1 MTELSK
7 YEFSR
12 KENAVFCGC
21 LAASGLIISYLM
33 YRNILFAAVIIPFT
47 KKIKGFVTE
56 SIIKMRRRRYMAE
69 FRDFLFMASTAIGAG
84 RSMKDAIHESIP
96 SLLNIHGKRSIL
108 AGDLAKAYERMETG
122 GENDVSVLRDL
133 ADASGLEDVKD
144 FVTVYSICKKTGA
157 SLITALGKAA
167 GVIMEKMSI
176 DREIEELVR
185 RKESEGLVIFAMPAL
200 IILFLNITAPDYIA
214 PLYETAAGRVIMTA
228 VLASN
233 IGIYAMI
240 QRITNVE
247 I

>member
-12 KENAVFCGC
+12 KNNAVFYSW
-21 LAASGLIISYLM
+21 LAAAGLIISYLM
-33 YRNILFAAVIIPFT
+33 YRNILFAVVIIPFAR
-47 KKIKGFVTE
+47 KIKSFVTE
-56 SIIKMRRRRYMAE
+56 SIIKSRRRRYLTE
-69 FRDFLFMASTAIGAG
+69 FKDFLFMASTAIGAG
-84 RSMKDAIHESIP
+84 RSMKDAIGESIP
-96 SLLNIHGKRSIL
+96 SLRNIYGKRSIL
-108 AGDLAKAYERMETG
+108 AADLSKAYERMETG

-144 FVTVYSICKKTGA
+144 FVTIYSICKTTGA

-185 RKESEGLVIFAMPAL
+185 RKESEGLVIFSMPPL
-200 IILFLNITAPDYIA
+200 IILFLNLTAPDYLA
-214 PLYETAAGRVIMTA
+214 PLYETVAGRIIMTA

>member
-1 MTELSK
+1 MTDLSV

-12 KENAVFCGC
+12 KENAVFYSL
-21 LAASGLIISYLM
+21 LAAAGLVVSYLM
-33 YRNILFAAVIIPFT
+33 YRNILFAAVIIPFSR
-47 KKIKGFVTE
+47 KIKGFVTE
-56 SIIKMRRRRYMAE
+56 SLIRNRRRRYMAE
-69 FRDFLFMASTAIGAG
+69 FKDFLFMASTALGAG

-96 SLLNIHGKRSIL
+96 SLLNIYGEKSVL
-108 AGDLAKAYERMETG
+108 AGDLSKAYERIENG
-122 GENDVSVLRDL
+122 GENDVSVLREL
-133 ADASGLEDVKD
+133 SEASGLEDVKD
-144 FVTVYSICKKTGA
+144 FVTVYSICKTTGA

-176 DREIEELVR
+176 DREIEELVK
-185 RKESEGLVIFAMPAL
+185 RKESEGLVIFAMPAV
-200 IILFLNITAPDYIA
+200 IILFLNLTAPDYIA
-214 PLYETAAGRVIMTA
+214 PLYETVAGRIIMTA

>member
-56 SIIKMRRRRYMAE
+56 SIIKMRRRYMAE

>member
-1 MTELSK
+1 MTDLSV

-12 KENAVFCGC
+12 KENAVFYSC

-33 YRNILFAAVIIPFT
+33 YRNILFAVVIIPFAR
-47 KKIKGFVTE
+47 KIKGFVTE
-56 SIIKMRRRRYMAE
+56 SIIRSRRRRYMAE
-69 FRDFLFMASTAIGAG
+69 FKDFLFMASTAIGAG
-84 RSMKDAIHESIP
+84 RSMKDAISESIP
-96 SLLNIHGKRSIL
+96 SLQNIYGVRSIL
-108 AGDLAKAYERMETG
+108 AGDLSKAYERMETG

-133 ADASGLEDVKD
+133 ADSSGLEDVKD

-157 SLITALGKAA
+157 SLISALGKAA

-176 DREIEELVR
+176 EREIEELVK
-185 RKESEGLVIFAMPAL
+185 RKEGEGLVIFAMPAI
-200 IILFLNITAPDYIA
+200 IILFLNLTAPDYIA
-214 PLYETAAGRVIMTA
+214 PLYETLAGRIIMTA

-233 IGIYAMI
+233 IGIYAII

>member
-1 MTELSK
+1 MTELSR

-12 KENAVFCGC
+12 KENAVFYSC
-21 LAASGLIISYLM
+21 LAAAGLIISYLM
-33 YRNILFAAVIIPFT
+33 YRNILFSVVILPFARR
-47 KKIKGFVTE
+47 IKGFVTE
-56 SIIKMRRRRYMAE
+56 SIIKSRRRRYMAE
-69 FRDFLFMASTAIGAG
+69 FKDFLFMASTAIGAG
-84 RSMKDAIHESIP
+84 RSMKDAISESIP
-96 SLLNIHGKRSIL
+96 SLMNIYGRRSIL
-108 AGDLAKAYERMETG
+108 AGDLAKAYERMDTG

-144 FVTVYSICKKTGA
+144 FVTIYSICKTTGA
-157 SLITALGKAA
+157 SLITALAKAA

-185 RKESEGLVIFAMPAL
+185 RKEGEGLVIFAMPVL
-200 IILFLNITAPDYIA
+200 IILFLNFTAPDYIA

-247 I
+247 V

>member
-1 MTELSK
+1 MTDLSV

-12 KENAVFCGC
+12 KEQILFFSC
-21 LAASGLIISYLM
+21 LAAAGLVISYLM
-33 YRNILFAAVIIPFT
+33 YRNILFSAVIIPFAG
-47 KKIKGFVTE
+47 KIKGFVTD
-56 SIIKMRRRRYMAE
+56 SIIKNRRRRYMTE
-69 FRDFLFMASTAIGAG
+69 FKDFLFMASTAIGAG
-84 RSMKDAIHESIP
+84 RSMKDAISESIP
-96 SLLNIHGKRSIL
+96 SLLNIYGKKSIL
-108 AGDLAKAYERMETG
+108 AADLTIAYGRMETG

-144 FVTVYSICKKTGA
+144 FVTVYSICKTTGA
-157 SLITALGKAA
+157 SLISALGKAA

-176 DREIEELVR
+176 DREIDEIVR
-185 RKESEGLVIFAMPAL
+185 RKEGEGLVIFAMPAL
-200 IILFLNITAPDYIA
+200 IILFLNLTAPDYIA

>member
-1 MTELSK
+1 MTDLDR
-7 YEFSR
+7 YEFSK
-12 KENAVFCGC
+12 KEK
-21 LAASGLIISYLM
+21 LAFYMATAAAGVAISYLL
-33 YRNILFAAVIIPFT
+33 YRNLLFAVIIIPFIG
-47 KKIKGFVTE
+47 KIKEMVKQRM
-56 SIIKMRRRRYMAE
+56 IKDRRRRYMAE
-69 FRDFLFMASTAIGAG
+69 FKDFLFMASTAIGAG
-84 RSMKDAIHESIP
+84 RSMKEAIHESIP

-108 AGDLAKAYERMETG
+108 AGDLAKAYEIMETG

>member
-1 MTELSK
+1 MTDLSV

-12 KENAVFCGC
+12 KEQILFWSC
-21 LAASGLIISYLM
+21 LAAAGLVISYLM
-33 YRNILFAAVIIPFT
+33 YRNILFSAVIIPFAG
-47 KKIKGFVTE
+47 KIKGFVTD
-56 SIIKMRRRRYMAE
+56 SIIKNRRRRYMTE
-69 FRDFLFMASTAIGAG
+69 FKDFLFMASTAIGAG
-84 RSMKDAIHESIP
+84 RSMKDAISESIP
-96 SLLNIHGKRSIL
+96 SLLNIYGKKSIL
-108 AGDLAKAYERMETG
+108 AADLSIAYGRMETG

-144 FVTVYSICKKTGA
+144 FVTVYSICKTTGA
-157 SLITALGKAA
+157 SLISALGKAA

-176 DREIEELVR
+176 DREIEEIVR
-185 RKESEGLVIFAMPAL
+185 RKEGEGLVIFAMPAL
-200 IILFLNITAPDYIA
+200 IILFLNLTAPDYIA

-247 I
+247 S

>member
-1 MTELSK
+1 MTDLSK
-7 YEFSR
+7 YKFSKR
-12 KENAVFCGC
+12 ENAVFYSC
-21 LAASGLIISYLM
+21 LAAAGLVVSYLM
-33 YRNILFAAVIIPFT
+33 YRNLLFAVLTVPLAN
-47 KKIKGFVTE
+47 KIKGFVTD
-56 SIIKMRRRRYMAE
+56 SIIKSRRRRYMAE
-69 FRDFLFMASTAIGAG
+69 FKDFLFMVSTAIGAG
-84 RSMKDAIHESIP
+84 RSMKDAIYESVP
-96 SLLNIHGKRSIL
+96 SLINIYGKKSIL
-108 AGDLAKAYERMETG
+108 AGDLSKAYERMETG

-133 ADASGLEDVKD
+133 AEASGLEDVKD
-144 FVTVYSICKKTGA
+144 FVTVYTICKTTGA
-157 SLITALGKAA
+157 SLITALSKAA

-200 IILFLNITAPDYIA
+200 IILFLNLTAPDYIA
-214 PLYETAAGRVIMTA
+214 PLYETIAGRIIMTA

>member
-1 MTELSK
+1 MTDLSR

-12 KENAVFCGC
+12 KENAIFYSC
-21 LAASGLIISYLM
+21 LIAAGLLISYLM
-33 YRNILFAAVIIPFT
+33 YRNILFSAVILPFARR
-47 KKIKGFVTE
+47 IKGFVTE
-56 SIIKMRRRRYMAE
+56 SIIKSRRRRYIAE
-69 FRDFLFMASTAIGAG
+69 FKDFLFMASTAIGAG
-84 RSMKDAIHESIP
+84 RSMKDAISESIP
-96 SLLNIHGKRSIL
+96 SLLNIYGKRSIL
-108 AGDLAKAYERMETG
+108 AGDLEKAYERMETG
-122 GENDVSVLRDL
+122 GENDVGVLRDL

-144 FVTVYSICKKTGA
+144 FVTVYTICKTTGA

-185 RKESEGLVIFAMPAL
+185 RKESEGLVIFAMPVL

-214 PLYETAAGRVIMTA
+214 PLYETIAGRIIMTA

>member
-1 MTELSK
+1 MTDLSV

-12 KENAVFCGC
+12 KENAVFYSL
-21 LAASGLIISYLM
+21 LAAAGLVVSYLM
-33 YRNILFAAVIIPFT
+33 YRNILFAAVIIPFSR
-47 KKIKGFVTE
+47 KIKDFVTE
-56 SIIKMRRRRYMAE
+56 SLIRNRRRRYMAE
-69 FRDFLFMASTAIGAG
+69 FKDFLFMASTALGAG

-96 SLLNIHGKRSIL
+96 SLLNIYGEKSVL
-108 AGDLAKAYERMETG
+108 AGDLSKAYERIENG
-122 GENDVSVLRDL
+122 GENDVSVLREL
-133 ADASGLEDVKD
+133 SEASGLEDVKD
-144 FVTVYSICKKTGA
+144 FVTVYSICKTTGA

-176 DREIEELVR
+176 DREIEEIVR
-185 RKESEGLVIFAMPAL
+185 RKEGEGLVIFAMPAL
-200 IILFLNITAPDYIA
+200 IILFLNLTAPDYIA
-214 PLYETAAGRVIMTA
+214 PLYETAAGRAIMTA

>member
-1 MTELSK
+1 MTDLSR

-12 KENAVFCGC
+12 RENAVFYSC
-21 LAASGLIISYLM
+21 LAASGIVISYLL
-33 YRNILFAAVIIPFT
+33 YRNILFAAVIIPFARR
-47 KKIKGFVTE
+47 IKGFVTAA
-56 SIIKMRRRRYMAE
+56 IIKNRRRRYMAE

-84 RSMKDAIHESIP
+84 RSMKDAIAESIP
-96 SLLNIHGKRSIL
+96 SLLNIYGNKAIL

-122 GENDVSVLRDL
+122 GENDVSVLGDL

-144 FVTVYSICKKTGA
+144 FVTVYAICKTTGA

-176 DREIEELVR
+176 DREIDELVK
-185 RKESEGLVIFAMPAL
+185 RKEGEGLVIFAMPAV
-200 IILFLNITAPDYIA
+200 IILFLNLTSPDYIA
-214 PLYETAAGRVIMTA
+214 PLYESIAGRIIMTA

-233 IGIYAMI
+233 IGIYALI
-240 QRITNVE
+240 QRITDVE

>member
-1 MTELSK
+1 MTDLSV

-12 KENAVFCGC
+12 KEQILFWSC
-21 LAASGLIISYLM
+21 LAAAGLVISYLM
-33 YRNILFAAVIIPFT
+33 YRNILFSAVIIPFAG
-47 KKIKGFVTE
+47 KIKGFVTD
-56 SIIKMRRRRYMAE
+56 SIIKNRRRRYMTE
-69 FRDFLFMASTAIGAG
+69 FKDFLFMASTAIGAG
-84 RSMKDAIHESIP
+84 RSMKDAISESIP
-96 SLLNIHGKRSIL
+96 SLLNIYGKKSIL
-108 AGDLAKAYERMETG
+108 AADLSIAYGRMETG

-144 FVTVYSICKKTGA
+144 FVTVYSICKTTGA
-157 SLITALGKAA
+157 SLISALGKAA

-176 DREIEELVR
+176 DREIEEIVR
-185 RKESEGLVIFAMPAL
+185 RKEGEGLVIFAMPAL
-200 IILFLNITAPDYIA
+200 IILFLNLTAPDYIA
-214 PLYETAAGRVIMTA
+214 PLYETAAGRIIMTV

>member
-1 MTELSK
+1 
-7 YEFSR
+7 
-12 KENAVFCGC
+12 
-21 LAASGLIISYLM
+21 
-33 YRNILFAAVIIPFT
+33 
-47 KKIKGFVTE
+47 
-56 SIIKMRRRRYMAE
+56 
-69 FRDFLFMASTAIGAG
+69 
-84 RSMKDAIHESIP
+84 MKDAISESVP
-96 SLLNIHGKRSIL
+96 SLLNIYGSRSIL
-108 AGDLAKAYERMETG
+108 AGDLKKAYERMETG
-122 GENDVSVLRDL
+122 GENDVGVLRDL

-144 FVTVYSICKKTGA
+144 FVTVYSICKTTGA

-185 RKESEGLVIFAMPAL
+185 RKEGEGLVIFAMPAL
-200 IILFLNITAPDYIA
+200 IILFLNLTAPDYIA
-214 PLYETAAGRVIMTA
+214 PLYETIAGRIIMTA